1 MMQQSAAMLMALAFC
16 MYSIAMALARVRCVI
31 LEREQESAWA
41 GAQFRGEL
49 KAKPA

>member
-1 MMQQSAAMLMALAFC
+1 MALAFW

-41 GAQFRGEL
+41 GAEFRGAL
-49 KAKPA
+49 QARPA